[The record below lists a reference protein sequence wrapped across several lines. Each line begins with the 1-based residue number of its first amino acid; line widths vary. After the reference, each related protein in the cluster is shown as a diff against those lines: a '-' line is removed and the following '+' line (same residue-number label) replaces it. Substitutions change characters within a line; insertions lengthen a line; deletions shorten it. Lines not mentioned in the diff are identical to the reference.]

1 MSDWRRFGG
10 RTERGLGGTRRE
22 LGVPHIWSA
31 IGDHG
36 RWVTPTIKIR
46 FFTFKYSFRV
56 QKLENKK

>member
-1 MSDWRRFGG
+1 MGAG
-10 RTERGLGGTRRE
+10 QRGLGDTRRE
-22 LGVPHIWSA
+22 LGVPQGA